1 MWCVRL
7 AVHAAPCRSIQK
19 PTLTGLSRPAR
30 EQKGLPL
37 GAVNLLVLP
46 VVVGCTSLVTALGVT
61 ALAAHTIIKQVWD
74 FWTQVSQCLNIAA
87 NSMVASALGEVRRPP
102 DPVVLSA
109 DRQWHLTCVAV
120 QSSSGK
126 DPPAPRGHRSRTLQ
140 CGARCVWC
148 AVSQRDLSTARDVL
162 LRILL
167 MGFAPGVV
175 LGAVFLVAQSAIP
188 AVFTQDPGVISAVTH
203 IVPLLA
209 LAMVRVLCMMDRLT
223 MPVLHVC
230 VCTWACT

>member
-1 MWCVRL
+1 MLR
-7 AVHAAPCRSIQK
+7 APLNQT
-19 PTLTGLSRPAR
+19 TLTYVFATAH

-87 NSMVASALGEVRRPP
+87 NSMVASALGEVCCPSSAAVLWCIQSALDWHARHSGSSDR
-102 DPVVLSA
+102 LSA
-109 DRQWHLTCVAV
+109 LPGARMRALLPCDVLM
-120 QSSSGK
+120 
-126 DPPAPRGHRSRTLQ
+126 TLQ
-140 CGARCVWC
+140 K
-148 AVSQRDLSTARDVL
+148 DLSTARDVL

-167 MGFAPGVV
+167 MGFAPGVA
-175 LGAVFLVAQSAIP
+175 LGAAFLVAQSTIP

-203 IVPLLA
+203 VVPLLA
-209 LAMVRVLCMMDRLT
+209 LAMVRNDLVGD
-223 MPVLHVC
+223 
-230 VCTWACT
+230 